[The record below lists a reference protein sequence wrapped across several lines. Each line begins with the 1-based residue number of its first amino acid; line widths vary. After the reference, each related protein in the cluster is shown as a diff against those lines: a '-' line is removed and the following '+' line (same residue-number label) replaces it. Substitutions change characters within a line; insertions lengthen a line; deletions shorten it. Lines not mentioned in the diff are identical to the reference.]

1 LIAAVTLQSTG
12 FMAGL
17 SRSQRCRSIPPTAGV
32 QLADDPI
39 EHLGVLMEAPSDLAD
54 TVPLGYG
61 QLTSPLDQ
69 IASVAGARAGTNFN
83 HIPKRHRQHTMNHL
97 NSRYNLDHFGTS
109 PPTSEIERPRP
120 LAGGLPQND
129 ETESRA
135 VGKALQRLLLRPL
148 YQLYEIGLQRQVCI
162 QPPPRHVGIILDGN
176 RRYAR
181 KYGATDPH
189 QIYALGARKLD
200 DVLEWCCELR
210 IPAVT
215 LWAVS
220 TDNLSRR
227 SAAEVSGI
235 LAAVEAKLAALAQ
248 DPRIHQQRVR
258 VKAVGRLELLP
269 APTVAAIRAAEEAT
283 ATYDDGLALTIAIAY
298 GGHDEIT
305 DAVRTLLRAAANE
318 GKALTE
324 AIEAVTPAAIARHL
338 YMAGLPDPDLI
349 IRTSGESRLS
359 GFLLWQSAYSELH
372 FTDVNWPAFRKIDFL
387 RAIRAFQQRKRRF
400 GG

>member
-1 LIAAVTLQSTG
+1 
-12 FMAGL
+12 
-17 SRSQRCRSIPPTAGV
+17 
-32 QLADDPI
+32 
-39 EHLGVLMEAPSDLAD
+39 
-54 TVPLGYG
+54 
-61 QLTSPLDQ
+61 
-69 IASVAGARAGTNFN
+69 
-83 HIPKRHRQHTMNHL
+83 MNHL
-97 NSRYNLDHFGTS
+97 SNSRYNLDHFGTS
-109 PPTSEIERPRP
+109 SPAPEIERPRP
-120 LAGGLPQND
+120 LAGGPPRND
-129 ETESRA
+129 ETQSRA
-135 VGKALQRLLLRPL
+135 VGKALQHLLLRPL
-148 YQLYEIGLQRQVCI
+148 YQLYEIRLQRQVCI
-162 QPPPRHVGIILDGN
+162 QSPPRHVGIILDGN

-189 QIYALGARKLD
+189 QIYALGAKKLD
-200 DVLEWCCELR
+200 DVLEWCCELH

-258 VKAVGRLELLP
+258 VKAAGRLELLP

-318 GKALTE
+318 GKALAE

-349 IRTSGESRLS
+349 DPHERRE
-359 GFLLWQSAYSELH
+359 Q
-372 FTDVNWPAFRKIDFL
+372 AFRL
-387 RAIRAFQQRKRRF
+387 PALAECL
-400 GG
+400 

>member
-1 LIAAVTLQSTG
+1 
-12 FMAGL
+12 
-17 SRSQRCRSIPPTAGV
+17 
-32 QLADDPI
+32 
-39 EHLGVLMEAPSDLAD
+39 
-54 TVPLGYG
+54 
-61 QLTSPLDQ
+61 
-69 IASVAGARAGTNFN
+69 
-83 HIPKRHRQHTMNHL
+83 MNHL
-97 NSRYNLDHFGTS
+97 SNTRYNLDHFGTS
-109 PPTSEIERPRP
+109 SPASEIERPRP
-120 LAGGLPQND
+120 LAGGPPRND
-129 ETESRA
+129 ETQSRA

-148 YQLYEIGLQRQVCI
+148 YQLYEIRLQRQVCI

-189 QIYALGARKLD
+189 QIYALGAKKLD
-200 DVLEWCCELR
+200 DVLEWCCELH

-258 VKAVGRLELLP
+258 VKAAGRLEMLP

-305 DAVRTLLRAAANE
+305 DAVRTLLRAAANRARRSP
-318 GKALTE
+318 KPSKQSLRRRSP
-324 AIEAVTPAAIARHL
+324 AIST
-338 YMAGLPDPDLI
+338 
-349 IRTSGESRLS
+349 
-359 GFLLWQSAYSELH
+359 WQAYPIP
-372 FTDVNWPAFRKIDFL
+372 T
-387 RAIRAFQQRKRRF
+387 
-400 GG
+400 